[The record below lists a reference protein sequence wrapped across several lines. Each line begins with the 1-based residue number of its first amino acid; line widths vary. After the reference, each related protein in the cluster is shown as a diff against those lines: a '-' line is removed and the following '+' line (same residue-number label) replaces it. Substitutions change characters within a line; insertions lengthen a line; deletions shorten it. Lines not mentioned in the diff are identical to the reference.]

1 MLFENLK
8 FMSEEEI
15 MRVLKELIKGAFYKI
30 EYATK
35 INDNCFKTTKMVVR
49 FKINYRHLAKVIAK
63 QLGAV
68 STTTRQNNDITLL
81 ENCVYFNTKTNKTR
95 VRVYTTNHIAKSTYY
110 YNGKEIS
117 KKDLID
123 MGIIKDKP
131 KADIDCFTINIENII
146 SIG

>member
-1 MLFENLK
+1 MLFEDLEFK
-8 FMSEEEI
+8 TFEEI
-15 MRVLKELIKGAFYKI
+15 KKFLEERKSGVFTKI
-30 EYATK
+30 VYATK
-35 INDNCFKTTKMVVR
+35 INENCFKVVEMVVR
-49 FKINYRHLAKVIAK
+49 FKINYRHIKKVMAK

-68 STTTRQNNDITLL
+68 SNQRQNNDITLL
-81 ENCVYFNTKTNKTR
+81 ENCIYFNTKTNKTR
-95 VRVYTTNHIAKSTYY
+95 VRVYTTNHFAKSTYY

>member
-1 MLFENLK
+1 MNYEDLK
-8 FMSEEEI
+8 FLSKEES
-15 MRVLKELIKGAFYKI
+15 MKVLEELIKGAFYPI

-35 INDNCFKTTKMVVR
+35 INENCFKVTKMVVR
-49 FKINYRHLAKVIAK
+49 FKINYRHIAKVIAK
-63 QLGAV
+63 QLSAV
-68 STTTRQNNDITLL
+68 SNNTRQNNDITLL

-117 KKDLID
+117 KKELID
-123 MGIIKDKP
+123 MGIVKDKP

-146 SIG
+146 SRG

>member
-15 MRVLKELIKGAFYKI
+15 MKVLKELIKGAFYKI

-63 QLGAV
+63 QLNAV